1 MDIPN
6 MIDFMLLWTSGN
18 SESEFRSVGSVPLG
32 VPFKFFIK
40 DADGY
45 LRPPNHQVTHNGPLN
60 AMTRLKR
67 EGDPDFKVLLADRIH
82 KHYFNNGAMTAQR
95 LTARLQKRVDE
106 VKVPFLAEAARWT
119 NVRGGRSNHSP
130 TSWEAYQNNL
140 LNNQLPKL
148 PANMLATTQIRGN
161 VSRSNRSSI

>member
-45 LRPPNHQVTHNGPLN
+45 LRPPNHAVTHNGPLN
-60 AMTRLKR
+60 AMTRLK
-67 EGDPDFKVLLADRIH
+67 EEIQISKPYSPIVS
-82 KHYFNNGAMTAQR
+82 
-95 LTARLQKRVDE
+95 
-106 VKVPFLAEAARWT
+106 T
-119 NVRGGRSNHSP
+119 NISS
-130 TSWEAYQNNL
+130 
-140 LNNQLPKL
+140 
-148 PANMLATTQIRGN
+148 TTEQ
-161 VSRSNRSSI
+161 